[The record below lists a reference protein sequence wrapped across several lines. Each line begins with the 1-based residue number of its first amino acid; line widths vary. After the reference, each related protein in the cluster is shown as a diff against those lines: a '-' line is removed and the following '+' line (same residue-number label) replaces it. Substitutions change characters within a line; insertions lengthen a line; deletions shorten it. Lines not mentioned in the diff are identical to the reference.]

1 MAQLVVAGAVFLA
14 TAGMRDDHGIGF
26 AGGVLAQAPQVLLLV
41 VLAGYLHWLLFSLP
55 AMVLERLVGNP
66 RWAAASSALGA
77 AAVSAAYAW
86 GAVSLWGAPFGWAVA
101 WVAGVGALPVTAA
114 WYARHRLLRWGA
126 MAARIGALTGIALLL
141 ALVGGFLQERTRWH
155 AYEPPRLDRS
165 RYVGQWIG
173 AGGAYSLRLDE
184 NGEAEAGNLALVHG
198 NARLWDN
205 CSGTGTWTFESQR
218 GAGRPAA
225 GGRGTGSPSRSRA
238 AARCATG
245 RWPARSP
252 GRSCSSSRATP
263 TPAGSPPCTVPS
275 RGPPFAR
282 TGEPLPRRD
291 PYGGQPPE
299 TSASWPPARST
310 RSTPSSRRTR
320 MLGTDFRLGSPVWL
334 DLGSPDTDA
343 AAAFYSAV
351 FGWQFVSAGPEAGG
365 YGFFQVNG
373 KTVAALGPL
382 TEEGR
387 VPPG

>member
-225 GGRGTGSPSRSRA
+225 GGPRDRITLSI
-238 AARCATG
+238 
-245 RWPARSP
+245 
-252 GRSCSSSRATP
+252 
-263 TPAGSPPCTVPS
+263 AGC
-275 RGPPFAR
+275 GP
-282 TGEPLPRRD
+282 LRD
-291 PYGGQPPE
+291 
-299 TSASWPPARST
+299 
-310 RSTPSSRRTR
+310 
-320 MLGTDFRLGSPVWL
+320 
-334 DLGSPDTDA
+334 
-343 AAAFYSAV
+343 
-351 FGWQFVSAGPEAGG
+351 WQVAG
-365 YGFFQVNG
+365 
-373 KTVAALGPL
+373 TVARPQLFVVTGDPDARWVTTLHRP
-382 TEEGR
+382 
-387 VPPG
+387 